1 MSNKFLRAV
10 GLFAAFAAGQEV
22 YAADLGVKAPV
33 FNAPPTWTGFYIGAN
48 VGGMWSQTNN
58 NGWAP
63 GCSTDPASFQ
73 CFGEFPITGNMAGKG
88 VSTGA
93 HFGYNWQFVPSYV
106 LGIEGDW
113 SWTNTKS
120 SMSQTWIST
129 DPVAHPGGLRPG
141 AATNLS
147 SQEDWISTVRARFGY
162 VLTPSTMVYATGGAA
177 WAQVNNSALAHNEA
191 SSFVSSA
198 STTRLV
204 PGWVVGA
211 GVEVALGSNWSLRGE
226 YLHYDL
232 KTAGSAGND
241 ISFQG
246 NPIGFVSNYTWGDTT
261 IESVRG
267 GLSYKF

>member
-1 MSNKFLRAV
+1 MRFLVSGIFSALVFAV
-10 GLFAAFAAGQEV
+10 AANAG
-22 YAADLGVKAPV
+22 DLGAPAYGG
-33 FNAPPTWTGFYIGAN
+33 FKDTPALWTGFYIGAN
-48 VGGMWSQTNN
+48 AGGTWSQTNN

-63 GCSTDPASFQ
+63 GCSTDPLNFQ

-88 VSTGA
+88 ASTGV
-93 HFGYNWQFVPSYV
+93 HFGYNRQFLSSYV
-106 LGIEGDW
+106 LGVEGDL
-113 SWTNTKS
+113 SWTDTKS
-120 SMSQTWIST
+120 SLSKTWIST

-141 AATNLS
+141 AATSLS

-177 WAQVNNSALAHNEA
+177 WAQVNNSALAHNET

-198 STTRLV
+198 STTRV
-204 PGWVVGA
+204 APGWVAGG

-232 KTAGSAGND
+232 KTSDSPANN

-246 NPIGFVSNYTWGDTT
+246 NPILFRSTYTWGNTT